1 MFAFFVSIFLV
12 GILNVNAAC
21 NNQELNK
28 LANNVTANF
37 EEAPKDYV
45 MHYNIKFNN
54 LNDKL
59 YIVLTNTF
67 DDTKTTIYPDKFV
80 NGSAIYF
87 TDVTSLKVTY
97 TGVIYSN
104 TDACKHQPLNTVTYT
119 SPIYNSFYY
128 DPVCAQL
135 PGAAVC
141 QRYLEKLPSLDE
153 FYESTTKYAEN
164 PSAEAG
170 KELVTNPYH
179 KKDECKDADNFEY
192 CNKEVVNVPT
202 EEEFDTALEKYEN
215 IELTT
220 DEISEEE
227 ERKMGIGESITV
239 FDDAPKSTF
248 WIAMGVVAIVT
259 IIIVVVVIR
268 KKRRKRETIVGEMK

>member
-21 NNQELNK
+21 NNQELNN
-28 LANNVTANF
+28 LANNVTASF
-37 EEAPKDYV
+37 EEAPKDFV

-59 YIVLTNTF
+59 YIVLTNNF
-67 DDTKTTIYPDKFV
+67 DDTRTTVYPDKFV
-80 NGSAIYF
+80 NNSAVYF

-97 TGVIYSN
+97 TGVVYSN
-104 TDACKHQPLNTVTYT
+104 TDDCKHEALNTVTYT
-119 SPIYNSFYY
+119 TPIYNPYYY
-128 DPVCAQL
+128 DQVCAQL
-135 PGAAVC
+135 PGAAMC
-141 QRYLEKLPSLDE
+141 QKYIDELPNLDQ

-164 PSAEAG
+164 PSAETG

-179 KKDECKDADNFEY
+179 ETDACKNTTNFEY

-202 EEEFDTALEKYEN
+202 EEEFNTALEKYEN
-215 IELTT
+215 T
-220 DEISEEE
+220 DYQTGEISEEE
-227 ERKMGIGESITV
+227 QRKLGIGESITV
-239 FDDAPKSTF
+239 FDDVSNLTF
-248 WIAMGVVAIVT
+248 WIAMSVVAIVT

-268 KKRRKRETIVGEMK
+268 KKRNKKETIVGEMK